1 MRTVVAV
8 LVCGLELIGWAVFS
22 RAMGWQ
28 RLGGILPMLILFS
41 IVAATW
47 KAIRAP
53 AETTDED
60 PDAEPQPLSSDSVDG
75 VADEAGGAVVLESSL
90 SRP

>member
-1 MRTVVAV
+1 MSLLRNRWDVSRKESKRLRGGGGFFPDRVDVMRTVVAV

-41 IVAATW
+41 IVAAT
-47 KAIRAP
+47 
-53 AETTDED
+53 
-60 PDAEPQPLSSDSVDG
+60 
-75 VADEAGGAVVLESSL
+75 
-90 SRP
+90 